1 MKPRVCASILPE
13 TSTEAFKLIEK
24 AEEAKADLIEVR
36 LDKLDKHNRLAD
48 LASHGKTMK
57 IATHKLLR
65 CNGNFKGTE
74 AEQKQILLTA
84 AKTGFN
90 YVDIELSTSNLKE
103 FTNQISD
110 LGTKPIVSFHDFEGI
125 LEQAELKNVLEQ
137 EIAYGADICKIVLTA
152 KRFEDNL
159 ALLNFCSA
167 ASKRCNVVCFAMGE
181 YGKVS
186 RLLSPLFGSAFTFAA
201 LEIGRET
208 ASGQMTI
215 QEMKSAYKLLGV

>member
-1 MKPRVCASILPE
+1 LKARVCVSILPK
-13 TSTEAFKLIEK
+13 TSTEALKLIEK

-36 LDKLDKHNRLAD
+36 LDKLDKHDRLAD
-48 LASHGKTMK
+48 LASHGKTLK
-57 IATHKLLR
+57 IATNKLLSCR
-65 CNGNFKGTE
+65 GNFKGTE
-74 AEQKQILLTA
+74 TEQKQILLTA

-103 FTNQISD
+103 FKTQISD
-110 LGTKPIVSFHDFEGI
+110 LGAKLIVSSHDFEGF
-125 LEQAELKNVLEQ
+125 LGLTELNSVLEQ
-137 EIAYGADICKIVLTA
+137 EIACGADICKIVLTA